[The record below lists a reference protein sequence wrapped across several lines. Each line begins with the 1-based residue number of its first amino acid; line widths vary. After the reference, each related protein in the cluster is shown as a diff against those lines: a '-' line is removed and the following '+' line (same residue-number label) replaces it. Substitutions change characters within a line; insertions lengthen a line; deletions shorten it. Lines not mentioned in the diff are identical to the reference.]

1 MSEETRDSVA
11 SLEDVAAHLQN
22 LRLGAQRLSQAAAKL
37 EATDIVV
44 RFAERIE
51 ALVAEAAWELGIG
64 ADPDEQVRVAAPNLD
79 HIGIAVPDLAAATA
93 LFADCLGGKLVAGG
107 TTPDGVLT
115 STHVQFP
122 GGGKIELLV
131 PAGDH
136 PIGRFMEREGPGI
149 HHLTFVVKDVRAVAQ
164 RLSEAGHRVVD
175 ADFENAEWREA
186 YVSPRT
192 AFGCLIQLV
201 EPLEDYGDPVEGI
214 TIEEITG
221 GRWTWVNHHPA
232 KRAEG

>member
-1 MSEETRDSVA
+1 MSGGKTERE
-11 SLEDVAAHLQN
+11 AALREVTAQLAN
-22 LRLGAQRLSQAAAKL
+22 LRLGARRLSQAAAKL
-37 EATDIVV
+37 DDTDIIV

-51 ALVAEAAWELGIG
+51 ALVAEAAWEVGLG
-64 ADPDEQVRVAAPNLD
+64 ADPEEQVRVAAPNLD
-79 HIGIAVPDLAAATA
+79 HVGIAVPDLAAATA

-107 TTPDGVLT
+107 DTPDGVLR

-131 PAGDH
+131 ANGDH
-136 PIGRFMEREGPGI
+136 PIGRYMERNGPGI

-164 RLSEAGHRVVD
+164 RLIDAGHRVVD
-175 ADFENAEWREA
+175 ADYENEGWREI

-201 EPLEDYGDPVEGI
+201 EPLHDYGDPVDGI
-214 TIEEITG
+214 TIDEITA
-221 GRWTWVNHHPA
+221 GRWTWVDHHPA
-232 KRAEG
+232 KK